1 MSQSFSPSS
10 PSPANTGHQF
20 LQQILANRRRLIADS
35 SRQDEAAFP
44 NAEQLAETVAFAPR
58 EGNIW
63 LCGQRYLLMQGAAF
77 GQLRRELIQ
86 SLGLEKA
93 RGLLTRLGW
102 QAGARQAER
111 VAEQWP
117 EGDHGCLY
125 SAGPHLHMLEGMVN
139 VEQIRFEIDNSIGHF
154 YAEHYWYNSLEDD
167 EHIAAYGIGD
177 DSACWMQIG
186 FASGYASSLLGR
198 LVVFRE
204 VECRSTG
211 HQACRII
218 GKPAEQWDDIEPDLA
233 YLDPEAFLS
242 RSTYTNRQDLFD
254 AAAIEEEETMVGASK
269 AFNAAFQKL
278 QRVAP
283 TQATV
288 LLSGE
293 SGVGKEL
300 FAQRL
305 HQASPRSQGPFVAL
319 NCATL
324 PEQLVE
330 AELFGVERGAF
341 TGANRSRPGRFERA
355 HGGTLFLDEIA
366 TLSPSA
372 QSKILRA
379 LQEGE
384 IERVGG
390 DKPIRVDVRV
400 VAASNVRLQ
409 DEVQAGRFREDLY
422 YRLNIFPIHLPPL
435 RERREDIP
443 LLAQHFL
450 RLFAKRYGRNV
461 NGFAPPLRKALL
473 AYAFPGNVREL
484 QNLIERGV
492 IACNDG
498 EAMDLPHIDLGDL
511 PFEQEPPAALS
522 QEQPLPEPTGK
533 AALIATGES
542 QPALSRLSDFISGR
556 VQQLGTSLEE
566 IEDLLVRVAVER
578 STGNITA
585 AAQMLGMSRA
595 QVSYRLKGK

>member
-1 MSQSFSPSS
+1 MSQSFSASS
-10 PSPANTGHQF
+10 ATAGQQF

-35 SRQDEAAFP
+35 SRQGDTAAFP
-44 NAEQLAETVAFAPR
+44 NADQLAETVAFAPR
-58 EGNIW
+58 EGHIW

-93 RGLLTRLGW
+93 RGLLTRIGW

-117 EGDHGCLY
+117 EGEHGSLY

-167 EHIAAYGIGD
+167 EHIAASGIGD

-204 VECRSTG
+204 VECRATG

-242 RSTYTNRQDLFD
+242 RSTYSHPQEPSQVPT
-254 AAAIEEEETMVGASK
+254 IEEEPAMVGASQT
-269 AFNAAFQKL
+269 FNAACRKL

-305 HQASPRSQGPFVAL
+305 HQTSPRSRSPFVAL

-324 PEQLVE
+324 PEHLVE

-341 TGANRSRPGRFERA
+341 TGAHRSRPGRFERA
-355 HGGTLFLDEIA
+355 HGGTLFLDEIV
-366 TLSPSA
+366 TLTPSA

-384 IERVGG
+384 VERIGG

-400 VAASNVRLQ
+400 VAASNVDLQ
-409 DEVQAGRFREDLY
+409 EEVRAGRFREDLY

-435 RERREDIP
+435 RERREDIL

-450 RLFAKRYGRNV
+450 RRFCGRYGRNV
-461 NGFAPPLRKALL
+461 NGFAPSLRKALL

-484 QNLIERGV
+484 QNLVERGV
-492 IACNDG
+492 IACDDG
-498 EAMDLPHIDLGDL
+498 EAMDLQHIDFGDL
-511 PFEQEPPAALS
+511 SLELEPSTGRPL
-522 QEQPLPEPTGK
+522 EQPVSEQR
-533 AALIATGES
+533 AATTES
-542 QPALSRLSDFISGR
+542 QPALSRLADFINGR
-556 VQQLGTSLEE
+556 ERRLGTTLKE
-566 IEDLLVRVAVER
+566 IKDLLVRIAMER